1 MNQAEQAAKAELFRA
16 MHRGPRLLLLPNAW
30 DAINARILVLFPVE
44 R

>member
-16 MHRGPRLLLLPNAW
+16 MHRDLLPLPNAW
-30 DAINARILVLFPVE
+30 DAISARILVLFPVE